1 MLTRLKVRN
10 FKCFEDVDVELGRPV
25 VFVGPN
31 NSGKTSALQAL
42 ALWDVGLRSWN
53 AKRGN
58 KASPQKRPGVV
69 INRRDL
75 ISIPIPAA
83 KLLWR
88 DLHVRRARKTD
99 GKTKTRN
106 IRIDITVEGES
117 NGAAWSCGLE
127 FDYVN
132 EESLVCRPLR
142 LPGSEDLRVEDVTFS
157 EIPDQAGGVRVA
169 FLPPMSS
176 LAAEEPKWEPGR
188 IDVLLGQGQ
197 TVQVLR
203 NLCHL
208 IYEQLEDNHWEE
220 MVDQIDRLFGVR
232 LRPPVHVP
240 QRGEIT
246 MEYKESGTRLDLSC
260 AGRGLLQTLLLLAH
274 LYANPTTALL
284 LDEPDAHL
292 EVFRQRQTF
301 GLITEVA
308 ESQGSQIIAASHSEV
323 VLGEAAQRGTVVAF
337 VGKPH
342 TLNDRPSQVM
352 KALTE
357 IGWDQYYL
365 AEAAG
370 WVLYLEGATDLAIL
384 QALAEVLEHPASE
397 HLDRP
402 FVHYVSANQPQ
413 RARDHFYGLREG
425 KPDLQGIAIFDRLD
439 VQLQSESWLRMLTW
453 SRKELENYFCT
464 EDVLLAY
471 AREARESQG
480 ETLFAQAREL
490 AMRESIQE
498 VVDAIETIGKDVPW
512 SRDIKASDD
521 FLDAVFRAFFKKLRL
536 PLLLRKCDYHGLAR
550 LMPKDQI
557 DPEVTEKLD
566 AIVAVAE
573 AATPPAA

>member
-10 FKCFEDVDVELGRPV
+10 FKCFDDVDVELGRPV

-42 ALWDVGLRSWN
+42 ALWDLGLRWWN

-88 DLHVRRARKTD
+88 DLHVRRALRTD
-99 GKTKTRN
+99 GKAKTRN

-117 NGAAWSCGLE
+117 NDPAWSCGLE
-127 FDYVN
+127 FDYAN
-132 EESLVCRPLR
+132 EESLLCRPLR
-142 LPGSEDLRVEDVTFS
+142 LPGSKDVRVEDATFS
-157 EIPDQAGGVRVA
+157 EIPPEAADVKVA
-169 FLPPMSS
+169 YLPPMSG
-176 LAAEEPKWEPGR
+176 LASEEPKWEPGR

-197 TVQVLR
+197 TAQVLR

-208 IYEQLEDNHWEE
+208 IHEQTEDNHWEE
-220 MVDQIDRLFGVR
+220 MVCQIDRLFGAR
-232 LRPPVHVP
+232 LRPPVHVH

-246 MEYKESGTRLDLSC
+246 MEYEENGVRLDLSC
-260 AGRGLLQTLLLLAH
+260 AGRGLQQTLLLLAH

-292 EVFRQRQTF
+292 EIFRQRQTF

-323 VLGEAAQRGTVVAF
+323 VLGEAAERGTVVAF

-357 IGWDQYYL
+357 IGWDQYYQ
-365 AEAAG
+365 AEARG
-370 WVLYLEGATDLAIL
+370 WVLYLEGPTDLAIL
-384 QALAEVLEHPASE
+384 QAFAEVLEHPVSE
-397 HLDRP
+397 HLQRP
-402 FVHYVSANQPQ
+402 FVHYVAANQPQ

-439 VQLQSESWLRMLTW
+439 MQLQSESWLRMLMW
-453 SRKELENYFCT
+453 SRRELENYFCT

-471 AREARESQG
+471 ARESQG
-480 ETLFAQAREL
+480 ETLFAPAREP
-490 AMRESIQE
+490 AMRQSIQE
-498 VVDAIETIGKDVPW
+498 VVDAIETIGQEVPW
-512 SRDIKASDD
+512 SHDIKASDD
-521 FLDAVFRAFFKKLRL
+521 FLDPVLRRFFKELRL
-536 PLLLRKCDYHGLAR
+536 PLLLRKCDYHELAK

-557 DPEVTEKLD
+557 APEVTEKLD